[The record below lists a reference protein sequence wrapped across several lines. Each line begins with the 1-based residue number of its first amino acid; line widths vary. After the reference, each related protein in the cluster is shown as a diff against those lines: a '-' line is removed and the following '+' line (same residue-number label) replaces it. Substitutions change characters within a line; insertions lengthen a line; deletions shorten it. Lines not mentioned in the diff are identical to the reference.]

1 MAKRD
6 YYEVLGLDRNASDAD
21 IKKAYRQQALKH
33 HPDRNPGD
41 DEADSRFKEAAEAY
55 EVLGDA
61 NKRHI
66 YDQYGHEGLGGPFRT
81 GGFQWSDFSH
91 ASDFEDIFSN
101 LDDLFGGSILGD
113 LFGHRG
119 GGGRRVPK
127 GEDLRISL
135 KLTLEEIAQGTQ
147 KKIKLSRMEACEACN
162 ATGAK
167 AGAEAT
173 PCGTCGG
180 AGQVRQATRSLF
192 GQFVNVTVCPQC
204 RGEGKVIQDACGE
217 CRGEGRLKQ
226 TASLS
231 VNVPAGVSEGNYI
244 PLRGQGSAGR
254 RGGPQGDCLVFIEE
268 LEHDYFERHGNDI
281 LYELPVSFSQAA
293 LGAEVEVPT
302 LAGQAEMKIPAGT
315 QSGQIF
321 RLRGKGVPEVNGY
334 RTGDQ
339 LVRVIVWTPTKLS
352 REEEKL
358 FRNLGDLDNS
368 QPPEGGKG
376 FFERL
381 KEVIGG

>member
-41 DEADSRFKEAAEAY
+41 EEADSRFKESAEAY

-113 LFGHRG
+113 LFGRRG
-119 GGGRRVPK
+119 GGGGRVQK

-162 ATGAK
+162 ATGAR

-226 TASLS
+226 TVSLS

-321 RLRGKGVPEVNGY
+321 RLRGKGVPEVNAY

-358 FRNLGDLDNS
+358 FRHLDNLDNS